1 MRNLD
6 KYAAVLCAQFVRI
19 GPCCLYRPE
28 LGCESCEL
36 QGICSNPDKLLEF
49 MMQPADEDDQQL
61 LREPQGTE

>member
-6 KYAAVLCAQFVRI
+6 KYAATLCYQFTHSSWCSLAVDCKTC
-19 GPCCLYRPE
+19 GLSGVCCNE
-28 LGCESCEL
+28 
-36 QGICSNPDKLLEF
+36 DKLLEF